1 MKKYDEQNL
10 LETDKKDEKDKDK
23 DKEIKEISKKETEI
37 T

>member
-10 LETDKKDEKDKDK
+10 LETDKKDEKDKEK